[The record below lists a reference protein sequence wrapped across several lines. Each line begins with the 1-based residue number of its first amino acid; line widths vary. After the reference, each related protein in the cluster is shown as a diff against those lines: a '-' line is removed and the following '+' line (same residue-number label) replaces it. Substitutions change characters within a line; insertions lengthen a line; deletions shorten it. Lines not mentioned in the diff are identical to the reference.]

1 MRLNACMGCSKNKPF
16 CNRNHATIGFQD
28 AGSLSS
34 TAAEIVEPS
43 SDGRGLKITGVP
55 NGPLAI
61 KGKVKVLDADG
72 QPCWRG
78 NNRQVGSGN
87 RQHAGVKEF
96 VLSTHTD
103 VSDAAFWW
111 TQ

>member
-16 CNRNHATIGFQD
+16 CDRNHATIGFQD

-72 QPCWRG
+72 QPC
-78 NNRQVGSGN
+78 
-87 RQHAGVKEF
+87 
-96 VLSTHTD
+96 
-103 VSDAAFWW
+103 
-111 TQ
+111 